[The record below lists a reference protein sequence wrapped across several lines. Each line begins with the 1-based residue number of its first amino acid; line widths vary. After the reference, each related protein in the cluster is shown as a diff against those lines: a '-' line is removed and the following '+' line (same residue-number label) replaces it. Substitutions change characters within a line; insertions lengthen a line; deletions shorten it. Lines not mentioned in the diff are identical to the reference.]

1 MKKTSWLS
9 RSYISLV
16 MLFMYAPIFVMIFFS
31 FNESKSRAHFAGFSL
46 RWYKDLFNNGNIMSA
61 LMTTLIVAIVS
72 AVCSTILGTLAAIGI
87 QSMKSK
93 ARKLLLNFT
102 YIPLVSPEIVMGVS
116 LMLLFGLLGI
126 ESGYLTLI
134 LAHITFNVPY
144 VILNVMPKLR
154 QMDKHLFE
162 AAMDLGCTPI
172 TAFRLVMLPEI
183 MPGIISGFLMAITFS
198 LDDFNVSYF
207 VSGDKHQTLPILIYA
222 MVKRRVSP
230 EINALST
237 IIFVVVFI
245 ILLITNI
252 NEIRREKEI
261 RKKSRALRMPVIVLM
276 ILGAVIFGSAAP
288 NAGINTDGSSNLLS
302 VFDASAYTAYA
313 DEVDD
318 SDDDEAEMTPEQ
330 AALWETAYDYDH
342 EYYER
347 FKGKGMSISVYNWGE
362 YISDGSDDLMDI
374 CSEFEKLTG
383 IKVYYTNFATN
394 EELYAKLKGGNASYD
409 VIFPSDYMVARMIKE
424 NMLAPLN
431 HSNIPNIK
439 YLDPQFMDPAY
450 DPGSKYSLPYCWNTV
465 GIIYNTDMVDE
476 VPTSWDIL
484 WDEKYAGQILMFDN
498 SRDAFAIACKA
509 LGYSMNTEDPDELRE
524 AADLLIAQKPV
535 VQAWVMDQIF
545 DKMENNEAAIAPYY
559 SGDATLMMPY
569 NDAIAVAFPE
579 EGTNVFVDA
588 ACIPASSSNKEAAEM
603 FINFLNEPGVAAEN
617 AWFIGYATP
626 NLAAYALL
634 DEETQNNEAIYPPDE
649 VIANSEQ
656 FIHLSDE
663 TNLLM
668 DNLWTEIKTNTG
680 SFLSWGL
687 PPTLAL
693 AALLIGKYAYR
704 IKKARAH
711 SRMTEY

>member
-1 MKKTSWLS
+1 
-9 RSYISLV
+9 
-16 MLFMYAPIFVMIFFS
+16 
-31 FNESKSRAHFAGFSL
+31 
-46 RWYKDLFNNGNIMSA
+46 
-61 LMTTLIVAIVS
+61 
-72 AVCSTILGTLAAIGI
+72 
-87 QSMKSK
+87 
-93 ARKLLLNFT
+93 
-102 YIPLVSPEIVMGVS
+102 MGVS

-126 ESGYLTLI
+126 ESGYITLI

-144 VILNVMPKLR
+144 VILSVMPKLR
-154 QMDKHLFE
+154 QMDKHLFD
-162 AAMDLGCTPI
+162 AAMDLGCTPVM
-172 TAFRLVMLPEI
+172 AFRKVMLPEI
-183 MPGIISGFLMAITFS
+183 MPGIVSGFLMAITFS

-237 IIFVVVFI
+237 IIFVVVFL
-245 ILLITNI
+245 ILVATNL
-252 NEIRREKEI
+252 NEARREKEI
-261 RKKSRALRMPVIVLM
+261 RKKSHALRAPVIAIVILASIM
-276 ILGAVIFGSAAP
+276 IGGAVLPQDSPVTSSFDSA
-288 NAGINTDGSSNLLS
+288 
-302 VFDASAYTAYA
+302 VVTAYA
-313 DEVDD
+313 DE
-318 SDDDEAEMTPEQ
+318 DEEEAEDEEEEEMTPEQ
-330 AALWETAYDYDH
+330 EALWEVAYDYDL

-347 FKGKGMSISVYNWGE
+347 FMDEDMSISVYNWGE

-374 CSEFEKLTG
+374 CAEFEEVTG

-394 EELYAKLKGGNASYD
+394 EELYAKLKGSNTSYD
-409 VIFPSDYMVARMIKE
+409 VIFPSDYMVARMIE
-424 NMLAPLN
+424 EDMLAELN
-431 HSNIPNIK
+431 HDNIPNIK
-439 YLDPQFMDPAY
+439 HLDPKFMDPVY
-450 DPGSKYSLPYCWNTV
+450 DPGSKYSIPYCWNTV

-484 WDEKYAGQILMFDN
+484 WDEKYAGEILMFDN

-559 SGDATLMMPY
+559 AGDATLMMPY

-579 EGTNVFVDA
+579 EGTNLFVDA
-588 ACIPASSSNKEAAEM
+588 ACIPANAEHKEAAEM

-617 AWFIGYATP
+617 AWYIGYATP

-634 DEETQNNEAIYPPDE
+634 DEKTGYDEAIYPPDE

-656 FIHLSDE
+656 FIHLSEE

-668 DNLWTEIKTNTG
+668 DSLWTEVKANTG
-680 SFLSWGL
+680 SFLTWGL

-693 AALLIGKYAYR
+693 LAIIIGKYTLR
-704 IKKARAH
+704 IKKAKAH
-711 SRMTEY
+711 KRMAED

>member
-1 MKKTSWLS
+1 MRKTSWLS
-9 RSYISLV
+9 KSYITLV
-16 MLFMYAPIFVMIFFS
+16 MLFMYLPIAVMIFFS
-31 FNESKSRAHFAGFSL
+31 FNESKSRSHFAGFSL
-46 RWYKDLFNNGNIMSA
+46 RWYKDLFTNDDIMAA
-61 LMTTLIVAIVS
+61 LTTTLIVAIVS
-72 AVCSTILGTLAAIGI
+72 AVFSTILGTLAAIGI
-87 QSMKSK
+87 SSMKSRMK
-93 ARKLLLNFT
+93 KLFLNFT

-126 ESGYLTLI
+126 ESGYITLI

-144 VILNVMPKLR
+144 VILSVMPKLR
-154 QMDKHLFE
+154 QMDKHLFD
-162 AAMDLGCTPI
+162 AAMDLGCTPVM
-172 TAFRLVMLPEI
+172 AFRKVMLPEI

-230 EINALST
+230 EINALSA

-245 ILLITNI
+245 ILIATNL
-252 NEIRREKEI
+252 NELRREKEI
-261 RKKSRALRMPVIVLM
+261 QKKSRALRTPAIVLV
-276 ILGAVIFGSAAP
+276 ILAAITLSGGAS
-288 NAGINTDGSSNLLS
+288 
-302 VFDASAYTAYA
+302 YA
-313 DEVDD
+313 DE
-318 SDDDEAEMTPEQ
+318 EMTPEQ
-330 AALWETAYDYDH
+330 EALWEVAYDYDL

-347 FKGKGMSISVYNWGE
+347 FMDEDMSISVYNWGE

-374 CSEFEKLTG
+374 CAEFEEVTG

-394 EELYAKLKGGNASYD
+394 EELYAKLKGSNTSYD
-409 VIFPSDYMVARMIKE
+409 VIFPSDYMVARMIE
-424 NMLAPLN
+424 EDMLAPLN
-431 HSNIPNIK
+431 HDNIPNMK
-439 YLDPQFMDPAY
+439 HLDPKFMDPVY
-450 DPGSKYSLPYCWNTV
+450 DPGSKYSIPYCWNTV

-484 WDEKYAGQILMFDN
+484 WDEKYAGEILMFDN

-559 SGDATLMMPY
+559 AGDATLMMPY

-579 EGTNVFVDA
+579 EGTNLFVDA
-588 ACIPASSSNKEAAEM
+588 ACIPANSQHKEAAEM

-634 DEETQNNEAIYPPDE
+634 DSETQNDEAIYPPE
-649 VIANSEQ
+649 EIIANSEQ
-656 FIHLSDE
+656 FIHLSEE

-668 DNLWTEIKTNTG
+668 DSLWTEVKANTG
-680 SFLSWGL
+680 SFLTWGL

-693 AALLIGKYAYR
+693 AAIIIGKYAFKIR
-704 IKKARAH
+704 KARAH
-711 SRMTEY
+711 KRMAED

>member
-1 MKKTSWLS
+1 MRKTNWLS
-9 RSYISLV
+9 KSYIALV
-16 MLFMYAPIFVMIFFS
+16 MLFMYLPIGVMIFFS
-31 FNESKSRAHFAGFSL
+31 FNESKSRSHFAGFSL
-46 RWYKDLFNNGNIMSA
+46 RWYRDLFSNDDIMAA
-61 LMTTLIVAIVS
+61 LTTTLIVAIVS
-72 AVCSTILGTLAAIGI
+72 AVFSTLLGTLAAIGI
-87 QSMKSK
+87 SSMKSRMK
-93 ARKLLLNFT
+93 KLLLNFT

-126 ESGYLTLI
+126 ESGYITLI

-144 VILNVMPKLR
+144 VILSVMPKLR
-154 QMDKHLFE
+154 QMDKHLFD
-162 AAMDLGCTPI
+162 AAMDLGCTPVM
-172 TAFRLVMLPEI
+172 AFRKVMLPEI
-183 MPGIISGFLMAITFS
+183 MPGIVSGFLMAITFS

-237 IIFVVVFI
+237 IIFVVVFL
-245 ILLITNI
+245 ILVATNL
-252 NEIRREKEI
+252 NELRREKEI
-261 RKKSRALRMPVIVLM
+261 RKKSHALRAPVIAIVILASIM
-276 ILGAVIFGSAAP
+276 IGGAMLPQDSPVASSFDSA
-288 NAGINTDGSSNLLS
+288 
-302 VFDASAYTAYA
+302 VVTAYA
-313 DEVDD
+313 DEDGEEAE
-318 SDDDEAEMTPEQ
+318 DDEEEEMSPEQ
-330 AALWETAYDYDH
+330 EALWEVAYDYDL

-347 FKGKGMSISVYNWGE
+347 FMGDDMSISVYNWGE

-374 CSEFEKLTG
+374 CAEFEEVTG

-394 EELYAKLKGGNASYD
+394 EELYAKLKGSNTSYD
-409 VIFPSDYMVARMIKE
+409 VIFPSDYMVARMIE
-424 NMLAPLN
+424 EDMLAPLN
-431 HSNIPNIK
+431 HDNIPNMK
-439 YLDPQFMDPAY
+439 HLDPKFMDPVY
-450 DPGSKYSLPYCWNTV
+450 DPGSKYSIPYCWNTV

-484 WDEKYAGQILMFDN
+484 WDEKYAGEILMFDN

-559 SGDATLMMPY
+559 AGDATLMMPY

-579 EGTNVFVDA
+579 EGTNLFVDA
-588 ACIPASSSNKEAAEM
+588 ACIPANSEHKEAAEM

-617 AWFIGYATP
+617 AWYIGYATP

-634 DEETQNNEAIYPPDE
+634 DEETRNDEAIYPPDE
-649 VIANSEQ
+649 IIANSEQ
-656 FIHLSDE
+656 FIHLSEE

-668 DNLWTEIKTNTG
+668 DSLWTEVKANTG
-680 SFLSWGL
+680 SFLTWGL

-693 AALLIGKYAYR
+693 LAIIIGKYTVKIR
-704 IKKARAH
+704 KARAH
-711 SRMTEY
+711 KRMAED